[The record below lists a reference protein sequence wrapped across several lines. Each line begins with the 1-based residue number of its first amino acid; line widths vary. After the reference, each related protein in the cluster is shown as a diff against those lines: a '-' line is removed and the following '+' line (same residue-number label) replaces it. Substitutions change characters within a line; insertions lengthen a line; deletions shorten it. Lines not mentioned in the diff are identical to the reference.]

1 MTYKEKKPSKRGAYR
16 VSDEQKKRPHKKQ
29 GDRRLKAPKRGT
41 SSFYYTKPLIG
52 IFNQTSPKSG
62 YIRTVHRKDPFPGVA
77 LEGEQTAT
85 LKHNDVVVFNLKDSF
100 ELIKVIG
107 TIEDP
112 SIYEKIE
119 IWQNDIPHIFQEN
132 CLEQA
137 EQTTKEKPSL
147 TSPRRIDLRH
157 IPFVTVDG
165 EDAKDFDDAIYAEPI
180 KDGSWKIM
188 VAIADVSYYV
198 EPGTPLDI
206 EALKRGNSVYFP
218 NTVIPMLPVS
228 LSNDLCSLRP
238 NEDRLALAVEM
249 IINSKGKPSNFKFCR
264 ALITSRARLTYKQV
278 QDGIDGTYDAMCL
291 PVKTEIDN
299 LYGAYKSL
307 DQARKIRGTL
317 NISIP
322 EYKIIFDGNGRPKQ
336 IEESEERIS
345 NKIIEEFMILA
356 NVCAAKVLLKKRY
369 TSIYRNH
376 KTPDQKRYESLT
388 DVLTSLGHKV
398 PKKQQLTPHL
408 FNKILKAAEG
418 DENQDKI
425 QELVLRCQS
434 QALYQSENLGHF
446 GLSLSHY
453 THFTS
458 PIRRYAD
465 LVVHRSLV
473 NALNLDEKSY
483 PIPDLG
489 DMNSVSEHIS
499 QTERSA
505 AIAERSVKERYA
517 IHLLQKDAGKIFNGN
532 IVGVTQS
539 GIFIKLK
546 GTSAEGFVSVR
557 ELDDDYY
564 TLEETQHKF
573 VGRKTRKVY
582 QLGQTLSVKIIEADP
597 TVSKLSLKII

>member
-1 MTYKEKKPSKRGAYR
+1 MRFREKKRSKRAQNA
-16 VSDEQKKRPHKKQ
+16 SPDEHKKRLNK
-29 GDRRLKAPKRGT
+29 KRGVRRT
-41 SSFYYTKPLIG
+41 KTAKQDVTAFYYTKPLIG
-52 IFNQTSPKSG
+52 VYSKTSPETG
-62 YIRTVHRKDPFPGVA
+62 YIRSVNRKDPFPGIA
-77 LEGEQTAT
+77 LTGPQTAT
-85 LKHNDVVVFNLKDSF
+85 LKHHDVVVFNLKNSF
-100 ELIKVIG
+100 DLIKIIG
-107 TIEDP
+107 TIDDA
-112 SIYEKIE
+112 SIYETIE
-119 IWQNDIPHIFQEN
+119 IWHKNIPHIFQDD

-147 TSPRRIDLRH
+147 NTPRRVDLRQ

-165 EDAKDFDDAIYAEPI
+165 EDAKDFDDAIYAEPL
-180 KDGSWKIM
+180 KDDTWKIM

-198 EPGTPLDI
+198 EPGSPLDI

-218 NTVIPMLPVS
+218 NAVIPMLPVL

-238 NEDRLALAVEM
+238 NEDRLALVVEM
-249 IINSKGKPSNFKFCR
+249 IINAKGAPSNFKFSR
-264 ALITSRARLTYKQV
+264 ALITSQARLTYKQV
-278 QDGIDGTYDAMCL
+278 QDSIDGTYDKTCL
-291 PVKTEIDN
+291 TIKKEIDN
-299 LYGAYKSL
+299 LYGAYKVL
-307 DQARKIRGTL
+307 DKARKIRGTL

-322 EYKIIFDGNGRPKQ
+322 EYKIIFDKKNKPKQ
-336 IEESEERIS
+336 IEESAHHIS

-398 PKKQQLTPHL
+398 PKKQALTPHL

-434 QALYQSENLGHF
+434 QALYQAENLGHF

-473 NALNLDEKSY
+473 NALTLDETSY
-483 PIPDLG
+483 PMPDLE
-489 DMNSVSEHIS
+489 DMNVVSAHIS
-499 QTERSA
+499 QTERNA

-517 IHLLQKDAGKIFNGN
+517 IHLLQKDVGKVLNGT
-532 IVGVTQS
+532 IVGVTQA

-564 TLEETQHKF
+564 SLDEKQHKF
-573 VGRKTRKVY
+573 VGSKKRKVY
-582 QLGQTLSVKIIEADP
+582 QLGQMLAVKIIEADP
-597 TVSKLSLKII
+597 IVSKLSLKIA

>member
-1 MTYKEKKPSKRGAYR
+1 MKFEGKKRSKRAHSRLADKQTNRLG
-16 VSDEQKKRPHKKQ
+16 KKREPRRTKGPKQ
-29 GDRRLKAPKRGT
+29 DPT
-41 SSFYYTKPLIG
+41 SFYYSKPLIG
-52 IFNQTSPKSG
+52 IYNQVSPKTG
-62 YIRTVHRKDPFPGVA
+62 YISSVHRKNPFPGVL
-77 LEGEQTAT
+77 LEGHQTAT
-85 LKHNDVVVFNLKDSF
+85 LNHNDVVVFNLKNSF
-100 ELIKVIG
+100 ELIKKIG

-119 IWQNDIPHIFQEN
+119 IWQNDLPHIFKEN

-137 EQTTKEKPSL
+137 AHNTKEKPFL
-147 TSPRRIDLRH
+147 NSPRRVDLRH

-165 EDAKDFDDAIYAEPI
+165 EDAKDFDDAIYADPI
-180 KDGSWKIM
+180 QDGSWKIV

-198 EPGTPLDI
+198 EPESPLDV

-218 NTVIPMLPVS
+218 NTVIPMLPVL

-238 NEDRLALAVEM
+238 NEDRLALVVEI
-249 IINSKGKPSNFKFCR
+249 IINSKGKLSNFKFSR

-278 QDGIDGTYDAMCL
+278 QDGIDGFYDETCF
-291 PVKTEIDN
+291 PVKTEIEN

-317 NISIP
+317 NISLP
-322 EYKIIFDGNGRPKQ
+322 EYKIIFDEKGKPKQ
-336 IEESEERIS
+336 IEESEVRIS

-356 NVCAAKVLLKKRY
+356 NVCAAKVLLKKGY

-434 QALYQSENLGHF
+434 QALYQPENLGHF

-465 LVVHRSLV
+465 LIVHRSLV
-473 NALNLDEKSY
+473 NALNLDEHSY
-483 PIPDLG
+483 SMPDLEG
-489 DMNSVSEHIS
+489 MNRISEHIS
-499 QTERSA
+499 HTERNA

-517 IHLLQKDAGKIFNGN
+517 IHLLKKNIGQVLNGN
-532 IVGVTQS
+532 IVGVTQA
-539 GIFIKLK
+539 GLFIKLK

-564 TLEETQHKF
+564 TLDEKQHTF
-573 VGRKTRKVY
+573 VGRKKRKIY
-582 QLGQTLSVKIIEADP
+582 QLGQTLSVQIIEADP
-597 TVSKLSLKII
+597 IISKLTLKIA

>member
-1 MTYKEKKPSKRGAYR
+1 MTKKNPPKRDYKRKGPEKKGRKHKNRRDIPKKIPNRGITA
-16 VSDEQKKRPHKKQ
+16 
-29 GDRRLKAPKRGT
+29 
-41 SSFYYTKPLIG
+41 FYYSKPLIG
-52 IFNQTSPKSG
+52 IFTQTSQKTG
-62 YIRTVHRKDPFPGVA
+62 YITSIHRKDPFPGVA
-77 LEGEQTAT
+77 LEGEQTAK
-85 LKHNDVVVFNLKDSF
+85 LKHNDVIVFNLKESF
-100 ELIKVIG
+100 ELIQIIG

-112 SIYEKIE
+112 SIYAKIA
-119 IWQNDIPHIFQEN
+119 IWQNDIPHVFKED

-137 EQTTKEKPSL
+137 EQNTKEKPSL
-147 TSPRRIDLRH
+147 NSPHRVDLRH

-165 EDAKDFDDAIYAEPI
+165 EDAQDFDDAIYAEPI

-198 EPGTPLDI
+198 EPGSPLDH

-238 NEDRLALAVEM
+238 NEDRLALVVE
-249 IINSKGKPSNFKFCR
+249 ILINPKGKLSSFKFMR
-264 ALITSRARLTYKQV
+264 GLITSRARLTYKQV
-278 QDGIDGTYDAMCL
+278 QDGIDGHYDKICT
-291 PVKTEIDN
+291 PIKTEIEN

-307 DQARKIRGTL
+307 NQARKIRGTL

-322 EYKIIFDGNGRPKQ
+322 EYKVIFDGKGYPKQ
-336 IEESEERIS
+336 IEESAERVS

-369 TSIYRNH
+369 TSVYRNH

-398 PKKQQLTPHL
+398 PKKQQLTPHV
-408 FNKILKAAEG
+408 FNKILKAAENN
-418 DENQDKI
+418 ENQGMV

-434 QALYQSENLGHF
+434 QALYQAENLGHF

-465 LVVHRSLV
+465 LIVHRSLV
-473 NALNLDEKSY
+473 NALKLDKNMY
-483 PIPDLG
+483 KTPDLG
-489 DMNSVSEHIS
+489 EMNRIAEHIS
-499 QTERSA
+499 QTERNA
-505 AIAERSVKERYA
+505 AKAERSVKERYA
-517 IHLLQKDAGKIFNGN
+517 LYLLKKDKGKVVQGN
-532 IVGVTQS
+532 VVGVMQA
-539 GIFIKLK
+539 GMFIKLE

-564 TLEETQHKF
+564 TFDEKHHQF
-573 VGRKTRKVY
+573 IGRKKRKAY
-582 QLGQTLSVKIIEADP
+582 QLGQTLFVEIIEVDP
-597 TVSKLSLKII
+597 TASKLSLKII

>member
-1 MTYKEKKPSKRGAYR
+1 MTYEKKQRAKRGHNR
-16 VSDEQKKRPHKKQ
+16 SPEEQPKRPNKK
-29 GDRRLKAPKRGT
+29 GGERRLKSPKQRAP
-41 SSFYYTKPLIG
+41 SFYYTKQLIG
-52 IFNQTSPKSG
+52 IFNQTSPKTG
-62 YIRTVHRKDPFPGVA
+62 YIRTVNRKNPFPGVA
-77 LEGEQTAT
+77 LEGHQTDT
-85 LKHNDVVVFNLKDSF
+85 LKHNDVVVFNLKNSF
-100 ELIKVIG
+100 ELVQIIG

-119 IWQNDIPHIFQEN
+119 IWQNDLPHIFKEN

-137 EQTTKEKPSL
+137 EQNTKEKPSL
-147 TSPRRIDLRH
+147 NSPQRVDFRH

-165 EDAKDFDDAIYAEPI
+165 EDAKDFDDAIYAEPL
-180 KDGSWKIM
+180 KDGSWKMM

-249 IINSKGKPSNFKFCR
+249 IINSKGKLSNFKFSR

-278 QDGIDGTYDAMCL
+278 QDGIDGTYDATCL
-291 PVKTEIDN
+291 PVKTEIEN

-322 EYKIIFDGNGRPKQ
+322 EYKIIFDGKGQPKQ

-465 LVVHRSLV
+465 LVVHRNLV
-473 NALNLDEKSY
+473 NALNLDDQSF
-483 PIPDLG
+483 PMLDLST
-489 DMNSVSEHIS
+489 MNNIAEHIS
-499 QTERSA
+499 QTERNA

-517 IHLLQKDAGKIFNGN
+517 IHLLQKDEGKILAGN

-564 TLEETQHKF
+564 TLDEKQHKF
-573 VGRKTRKVY
+573 IGSKKRKVY

-597 TVSKLSLKII
+597 TISKLSLKII